1 MGGRTWVLSRLVWL
15 LSLSFQHLLQYLL
28 SNTFS
33 LSSNKW
39 FSFFFFLKNKTKRQ
53 KHTNLVYELIDYHKA
68 NITQKRKSTR
78 PPGLETLCTHLSPL
92 TAPTV
97 TTFLTFKESLPI
109 SFFFLIVLLPKCA
122 SLDRIFWPIWK
133 VDQSLGAVLIYA
145 FLVHPLYFLARVN
158 QKHLGVCG
166 ISQSTLPSAHPGSS
180 LMSPLLSLCKL
191 EAGSGD
197 STRLRWCF
205 VCA

>member
-109 SFFFLIVLLPKCA
+109 SFFFFNCFITQMCIPGQN
-122 SLDRIFWPIWK
+122 I
-133 VDQSLGAVLIYA
+133 
-145 FLVHPLYFLARVN
+145 LA
-158 QKHLGVCG
+158 HLKSRPVSWSCFN
-166 ISQSTLPSAHPGSS
+166 LCVPRPS
-180 LMSPLLSLCKL
+180 
-191 EAGSGD
+191 
-197 STRLRWCF
+197 F
-205 VCA
+205 VFPCTC